1 MELILLCIVNE
12 YSFILWNDRIME
24 KLESIR
30 NATIESISRK
40 GLANSSVAGI
50 AKIAGVSDGY
60 LYRHY
65 TSKDDL
71 VQDVLGVTFALAN
84 ELIAKLL
91 AESRNIE
98 EYIDNYLRVS
108 IASATENPDKF
119 KFLVLLQNDF
129 SFSVDTELV
138 KRMKEL
144 CYEILRKCAD
154 SGNYRD
160 DLSVEDI
167 YMAFIVVPQQ
177 YIKLRFK
184 DEFDVRM
191 ELEVMTEKIRKM
203 IISIIK

>member
-1 MELILLCIVNE
+1 
-12 YSFILWNDRIME
+12 ME

-84 ELIAKLL
+84 DMIAKLL

-98 EYIDNYLRVS
+98 EYIDNYLHVS
-108 IASATENPDKF
+108 ITSAIGDPDKF

-144 CYEILRKCAD
+144 CHEILKKCAD

-177 YIKLRFK
+177 YIKLRFR
-184 DEFDVRM
+184 DDFDVKM